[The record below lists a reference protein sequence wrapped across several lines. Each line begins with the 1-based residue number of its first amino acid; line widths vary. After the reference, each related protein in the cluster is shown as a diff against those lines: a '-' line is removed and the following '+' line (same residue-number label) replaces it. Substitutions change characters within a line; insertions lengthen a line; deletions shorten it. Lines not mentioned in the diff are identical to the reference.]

1 MTFDAV
7 THTALLM
14 FSNETISKSPGGVQ
28 SLASVLQI
36 KSTDAGLSWTPP
48 DEAQNVDD
56 RDANYPGGPAPTS
69 GNGIQL
75 RAGHPLAGRLVF
87 SMDTSGYRGDQL
99 LLSDDHGGRYNRSS
113 ALDKDPASKVNEIQ
127 TVQLGNGS
135 ILAVMR
141 NTVGS
146 HRQEVA
152 VSDGATQAGG
162 VQGACP
168 PEPLLTSF
176 HTFLR
181 ERFGGHLPSSPSF

>member
-1 MTFDAV
+1 MTFDAL

-28 SLASVLQI
+28 SLTSVLQI
-36 KSTDAGLSWTPP
+36 KSTDAGLSWTPA
-48 DEAQNVDD
+48 DKAQNVDG
-56 RDANYPGGPAPTS
+56 RNANYPRGPAPTS

-75 RAGHPLAGRLVF
+75 RAGHPLAGRLIW
-87 SMDTSGYRGDQL
+87 SMDTSAYGGDQL
-99 LLSDDHGGRYNRSS
+99 LLSDDHGGSYNRSY

-141 NTVGS
+141 NMLGS

-152 VSDGATQAGG
+152 VSDDGG
-162 VQGACP
+162 
-168 PEPLLTSF
+168 E
-176 HTFLR
+176 TF
-181 ERFGGHLPSSPSF
+181 GPA